1 MENKNIKS
9 EYFAVNDIALA
20 SSLSFLGFRYMR
32 FDDPKFGKVYS
43 FKDTNEFREARV
55 KLLNLQNEFII

>member
-1 MENKNIKS
+1 MMNRKS

-43 FKDTNEFREARV
+43 FKDTTEFRQAREE
-55 KLLNLQNEFII
+55 LLNLQSKYKK

>member
-1 MENKNIKS
+1 MMNKES

-32 FDDPKFGKVYS
+32 FDDSKFGKVYS
-43 FKDTNEFREARV
+43 FKDTKEFRKAREQ
-55 KLLNLQNEFII
+55 LLDLQKQYKK